1 MVRAFLENYQ
11 DELFQKKIELEKKC
25 NELEDEIKE
34 IMQLIIELEKE
45 DKKFESFIPI
55 KYYFN
60 NDKKIKALKE
70 EQEALQNEVVKS
82 CYELSDTNG
91 RLAELSSI
99 IRIAKQNDISKEN
112 ITTEAFNNDV
122 IRLKFLETQE
132 LERQRIARDL
142 HDSTVQSLTG
152 IIYKT
157 ELCTKLIDMDT
168 DKCKLELASMS
179 KTLHEIINEMRGL
192 IYNLRPMSYDDMGLD
207 TTIEREI
214 SKLKNIDNINIHYK
228 VEGNINDIK
237 SVISLTILRIIQ
249 EACNNIIK
257 HAEAKNVYVNLY
269 RNEDELVVTIED
281 DGNGFDIENLQ
292 SMSKDDYSG
301 FGLSMM
307 HERVFLLSG
316 KMEIKS
322 ELKKGTK
329 IKVKVPL
336 NY

>member
-1 MVRAFLENYQ
+1 M
-11 DELFQKKIELEKKC
+11 
-25 NELEDEIKE
+25 
-34 IMQLIIELEKE
+34 
-45 DKKFESFIPI
+45 
-55 KYYFN
+55 
-60 NDKKIKALKE
+60 
-70 EQEALQNEVVKS
+70 
-82 CYELSDTNG
+82 
-91 RLAELSSI
+91 
-99 IRIAKQNDISKEN
+99 
-112 ITTEAFNNDV
+112 
-122 IRLKFLETQE
+122 
-132 LERQRIARDL
+132 
-142 HDSTVQSLTG
+142 
-152 IIYKT
+152 
-157 ELCTKLIDMDT
+157 
-168 DKCKLELASMS
+168 
-179 KTLHEIINEMRGL
+179 
-192 IYNLRPMSYDDMGLD
+192 
-207 TTIEREI
+207 
-214 SKLKNIDNINIHYK
+214 
-228 VEGNINDIK
+228 EGNINDIK

-322 ELKKGTK
+322 ELNKGTK